1 MIGLGVALVLL
12 SAVLHATWNFLVK
25 RASASGAAAFIFL
38 FTIPSVVLLAPVATL
53 LIARQSFS
61 FAAAL
66 PWLIGSALIHTAYFL
81 LLQRGYLHGDL
92 SVVYP
97 VARGAGPLLAALAA
111 VVLFSE
117 RPSLVSA
124 AGALAIIGGTIALAL
139 QSVPARTEASHAHRW
154 RSIVY
159 GLAVGAFIG
168 VYTVWDK
175 HLVSTLTV
183 PPVVLE
189 WVLSV
194 SILLLVTPAVLR
206 DRRALVDTWRR
217 HRWTALSGA
226 VLSSAS
232 YILFLTALTMLPVT
246 RAAPL
251 RESSVLIGA
260 FLGVRFLGEGKLGP
274 RVMSAAIIMAG
285 IILLSA
291 G

>member
-1 MIGLGVALVLL
+1 MIGVGIALVLL
-12 SAVLHATWNFLVK
+12 SAVLHAAWNFLVK
-25 RASASGAAAFIFL
+25 RASASGATFIFL
-38 FTIPSVVLLAPVATL
+38 FTIPAVVLLAPVALL
-53 LIARQSFS
+53 LIARQTFS

-66 PWLIGSALIHTAYFL
+66 PWLVGSAFIHTAYFL

-117 RPSLVSA
+117 RPSLLSA
-124 AGALAIIGGTIALAL
+124 AGALAIIGGTVALAL
-139 QSVPARTEASHAHRW
+139 QSIQARTEANSGSRW
-154 RSIVY
+154 RSVVY

-175 HLVSTLTV
+175 HLVTTLAV
-183 PPVVLE
+183 QPVVLE
-189 WVLSV
+189 WLLSV
-194 SILLLVTPAVLR
+194 SILLIVTPAVLR
-206 DRRALVDTWRR
+206 DRALLAETWRR

-226 VLSSAS
+226 LLSSAS
-232 YILFLTALTMLPVT
+232 YILFLTALRILPVT

-260 FLGVRFLGEGKLGP
+260 FLGARLLGEGRLGP
-274 RVMSAAIIMAG
+274 RVTSATIIMAG
-285 IILLSA
+285 IILLSV

>member
-1 MIGLGVALVLL
+1 MIGVGIALVLL
-12 SAVLHATWNFLVK
+12 SAVLHAAWNFLVK
-25 RASASGAAAFIFL
+25 RASASGATFIFL
-38 FTIPSVVLLAPVATL
+38 FTIPAVVLLAPVALL
-53 LIARQSFS
+53 LIARQTFS

-66 PWLIGSALIHTAYFL
+66 PWLVGSAFIHTAYFL

-117 RPSLVSA
+117 RPSLLSA
-124 AGALAIIGGTIALAL
+124 AGALAIIGGTVALAL
-139 QSVPARTEASHAHRW
+139 QSIQARTEANSGSRW
-154 RSIVY
+154 RSVVY

-175 HLVSTLTV
+175 HLVTTLAV
-183 PPVVLE
+183 QPVVLE
-189 WVLSV
+189 WLLSV
-194 SILLLVTPAVLR
+194 SILLIVTPAVLR
-206 DRRALVDTWRR
+206 DRASLAETWRR

-226 VLSSAS
+226 LLSSAS
-232 YILFLTALTMLPVT
+232 YILFLTALRILPVT

-260 FLGVRFLGEGKLGP
+260 FLGARLLGEGRLGP
-274 RVMSAAIIMAG
+274 RVTSATIIMAG
-285 IILLSA
+285 IILLSV

>member
-1 MIGLGVALVLL
+1 MIGVGIALVLL
-12 SAVLHATWNFLVK
+12 SAVLHAAWNFLVK
-25 RASASGAAAFIFL
+25 RASASGATFIFL
-38 FTIPSVVLLAPVATL
+38 FTIPAVVLLAPVALL
-53 LIARQSFS
+53 LIARQTFS

-66 PWLIGSALIHTAYFL
+66 PWLVGSAFIHTAYFL

-117 RPSLVSA
+117 RPSLLSA
-124 AGALAIIGGTIALAL
+124 AGALAIVGGTVALAL
-139 QSVPARTEASHAHRW
+139 QSIQARTEANSGSRW
-154 RSIVY
+154 RSVVY

-175 HLVSTLTV
+175 HLVTTLAV
-183 PPVVLE
+183 QPVVLE
-189 WVLSV
+189 WLLSV
-194 SILLLVTPAVLR
+194 SILLIVTPAVLR
-206 DRRALVDTWRR
+206 DRALLAETWRR

-226 VLSSAS
+226 LLSSAS
-232 YILFLTALTMLPVT
+232 YILFLTALWILPVT

-260 FLGVRFLGEGKLGP
+260 FLGARLLGEGRLGP
-274 RVMSAAIIMAG
+274 RVTSATIIMAG
-285 IILLSA
+285 IILLSV

>member
-1 MIGLGVALVLL
+1 MIGVGIALVLL

-25 RASASGAAAFIFL
+25 RASASGATFIFL
-38 FTIPSVVLLAPVATL
+38 FTIPAVVLLAPVALL

-66 PWLIGSALIHTAYFL
+66 PWLVGSAFIHTAYFL

-111 VVLFSE
+111 VALFSE
-117 RPSLVSA
+117 RPSLLSA

-139 QSVPARTEASHAHRW
+139 QSVPARTEANSATRW
-154 RSIVY
+154 KSVVY

-175 HLVSTLTV
+175 HLVTTLAV
-183 PPVVLE
+183 QPVVLE

-194 SILLLVTPAVLR
+194 SILLIVTPAVLR
-206 DRRALVDTWRR
+206 DRRSLADTWRR

-226 VLSSAS
+226 LLSSAS
-232 YILFLTALTMLPVT
+232 YILFLTALRILPVT

-260 FLGVRFLGEGKLGP
+260 FLGVRLLGEGKLGP

>member
-1 MIGLGVALVLL
+1 MIGVGIALVLL
-12 SAVLHATWNFLVK
+12 SAVLHAAWNFLVK
-25 RASASGAAAFIFL
+25 RASASGATFIFL
-38 FTIPSVVLLAPVATL
+38 FTIPAVVLLAPVALL
-53 LIARQSFS
+53 LIARQTFS

-66 PWLIGSALIHTAYFL
+66 PWLVGSAFIHTAYFL

-117 RPSLVSA
+117 RPSLLSA
-124 AGALAIIGGTIALAL
+124 AGALAIIGGTVALAL
-139 QSVPARTEASHAHRW
+139 QSIQARTEANSGSRW
-154 RSIVY
+154 RSVVY

-175 HLVSTLTV
+175 HLVTTLAV
-183 PPVVLE
+183 QPVVLE
-189 WVLSV
+189 WLLSV
-194 SILLLVTPAVLR
+194 SILLIVTPAVLR
-206 DRRALVDTWRR
+206 DPALLAKTWRR

-226 VLSSAS
+226 LLSSAS
-232 YILFLTALTMLPVT
+232 YILFLTALRILPVT

-260 FLGVRFLGEGKLGP
+260 FLGARLLGEGRLGP
-274 RVMSAAIIMAG
+274 RVTSATIIMAG
-285 IILLSA
+285 IILLSV